1 MKNILWKH
9 ILAVRTQSPLVHN
22 ITNHVVMN
30 NTANALLAI
39 GASPIMSHARE
50 EIDEMVALCNVLVV
64 NIGTLDHTW
73 SDAMLQAAR
82 RAKALKKPWIL
93 DPVGA
98 GATSYRNR
106 ILSQLIAL
114 HPTAIRGN
122 ASEILALAKANQSKT
137 KGVDSTAKSQEA
149 LDAAQALHKLSGAVI
164 GVSGETDF
172 IVSNQPVVQIH
183 NGTPLMTRV
192 TGLGCSA
199 TALIGAFLAVVENKT
214 EAMAAATALLSIAG
228 ELAEK
233 TSNGP
238 GSLQMNLLDKL
249 YNLTEDEFKN
259 TLRIEIQ

>member
-1 MKNILWKH
+1 MKNILWEH

-22 ITNHVVMN
+22 ITNYVVMN

-39 GASPIMSHARE
+39 GASPIMAHARE

-64 NIGTLDHTW
+64 NIGTLDDVW
-73 SDAMLQAAR
+73 VDAMLQTAR
-82 RAKALKKPWIL
+82 QARILNKPWIL

-98 GATSYRNR
+98 GATAYRDQV
-106 ILSQLIAL
+106 LSELIAL
-114 HPTAIRGN
+114 RPTAIRGN
-122 ASEILALAKANQSKT
+122 ASEIMALAKANQSKT
-137 KGVDSTAKSQEA
+137 KGVDSTAQSQDA
-149 LDAAQALHKLSGAVI
+149 LAAAQVLHELT
-164 GVSGETDF
+164 GVVVGISGETDF
-172 IVSNQPVVQIH
+172 IVSAQPVIQIH

-199 TALIGAFLAVVENKT
+199 SALIGAFLAVVENKT
-214 EAMAAATALLSIAG
+214 EAMTAAVALLSVAG

-249 YNLTEDEFKN
+249 YTLTEDEFKN
-259 TLRIEIQ
+259 TLRIETL